1 MTDATRRIGRPP
13 VEPSLRF
20 WPKVLKTDD
29 CLLRHC
35 TDTHGVMC
43 WGCGHWGYRS
53 IDTDWDA
60 QCGVAWEEMQVV
72 PDDGD
77 PRSIGE
83 RLDALAELEARS
95 AA

>member
-1 MTDATRRIGRPP
+1 MK
-13 VEPSLRF
+13 PSEAAAEAMAR
-20 WPKVLKTDD
+20 
-29 CLLRHC
+29 
-35 TDTHGVMC
+35 
-43 WGCGHWGYRS
+43 HWGYRS